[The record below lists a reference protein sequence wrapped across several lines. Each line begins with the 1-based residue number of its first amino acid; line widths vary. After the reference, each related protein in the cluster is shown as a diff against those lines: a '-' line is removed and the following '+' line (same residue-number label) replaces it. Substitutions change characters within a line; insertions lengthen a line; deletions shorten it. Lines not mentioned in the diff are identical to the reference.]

1 MLGTASRP
9 KREVCHV
16 HSEPLMLFNQGM
28 KTMPLIALAA
38 MLAGCGSLPQQPQI
52 MWNKPGGATQAEFEL
67 ARDQC
72 IYEVTAATQQV
83 DRSYRTGIGQEIDRN
98 FRQRDLAIK
107 CMRAKG
113 FREQP

>member
-1 MLGTASRP
+1 MR
-9 KREVCHV
+9 
-16 HSEPLMLFNQGM
+16 FNHFM
-28 KTMPLIALAA
+28 KTVPLIALAA
-38 MLAGCGSLPQQPQI
+38 TIAGCTAPPQQPQI

-72 IYEVTAATQQV
+72 IYEITAATQQV

-98 FRQRDLAIK
+98 LRQRDLAIK